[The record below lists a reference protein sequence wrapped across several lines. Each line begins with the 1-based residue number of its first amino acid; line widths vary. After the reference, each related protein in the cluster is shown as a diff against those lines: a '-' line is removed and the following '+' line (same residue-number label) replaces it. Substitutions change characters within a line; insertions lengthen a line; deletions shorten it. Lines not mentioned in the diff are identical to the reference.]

1 MKNTVGILKHLY
13 VISVL
18 LCVFSGCA
26 ETINVSQKPLAQT
39 FVETGS
45 YGKSKKYL
53 KNGITV
59 VYLTGTPYE
68 IGFAHGKLCK
78 NEILEA
84 NKQIFD
90 LYEVLLNHPESQWLK
105 KSRWLENFIPK
116 EYLNEMRGISEG
128 ADIEYDKILFLNTAK
143 TISMANKCFAFSFRE
158 NNSRIV
164 TVRQIDNDTKSL
176 IYDNMIL
183 YIINPQKGYGFA
195 AILTPGFVDGET
207 GMNENGITVS
217 QNNIGIR
224 QTEWNIMPV
233 DQLSRYMLQY
243 SRTIEDVEQILD
255 LQNAYPSRLVFV
267 SSKESASIFELS
279 NKEKARID
287 MESSFLSLANHAC
300 LIPSKIVRR
309 SSTRRLEY
317 ANRFLAENSEEMDIH
332 KAIELVRSSKITWRW
347 IPGVE
352 NKQSFIFSPTDLDF
366 WIAIPPDSIFTP
378 ASYGPY
384 IGFNLRQELY
394 GTGHEP
400 NPKSFAAH

>member
-13 VISVL
+13 FISVL
-18 LCVFSGCA
+18 LCVFPGCA

-90 LYEVLLNHPESQWLK
+90 LYKVLLNHPESQWLK

-128 ADIEYDKILFLNTAK
+128 ADIEYEKILFLNTVK
-143 TISMANKCFAFSFRE
+143 TISMANKCFAFSYRE

-207 GMNENGITVS
+207 GMNENGITIS

-255 LQNAYPSRLVFV
+255 LQNAYPSRLIFV